1 MKTISLKTVRQVSE
15 RVSACFILSLLSPNL
30 HVIRACDG
38 VGRWSPLIRGTL
50 EKYRGIQLSGFADL
64 CSESRNTRKRP
75 LQWIVLLSYGLFLAK
90 NPYVAIF
97 FAYSAIPNTKGD
109 KSFTHPLIYV
119 KLQLSEI

>member
-1 MKTISLKTVRQVSE
+1 MKTIALKTVRQVSILGI
-15 RVSACFILSLLSPNL
+15 CLFYFIPLAPNS
-30 HVIRACDG
+30 HATRACDG